1 MSKYVNSCKGGE
13 ISTKSNPCVYRIIS
27 TVMQTVL
34 ASITLRQH
42 LRICGRKQFD
52 RLKNVDRSL
61 IMIDRYHQLLVYI
74 MNGMARFLI
83 FKLVNIRGSHN
94 PDSHYKLMMRMMKMI
109 VCRISTV
116 SISNFN
122 LIHPHPRQYLVTAHI
137 PPSTQLM
144 ITIKKYDPR
153 EKISEEKLQ
162 HLLCSRAHFSELEV
176 VISDKDIKVL
186 LSFDNSA
193 EDARRANM
201 YLKFFEVPIIA
212 ANKKE
217 SMRKI
222 AINFV
227 KPKKSVKVLDLQE
240 IPLLDVFEYSPVY
253 SRFSITPKSRSPK
266 WLKPLIIWIVNRYG
280 IKECKHKDLVRL
292 PVYINSKCSE
302 ITQIRI
308 PHPDHPTIQN
318 DILEMMRITHHLSI
332 NYNYIREGDILI
344 PREILNMHQC
354 WDYM

>member
-1 MSKYVNSCKGGE
+1 MGILNIPNELLYRVKTL
-13 ISTKSNPCVYRIIS
+13 TK
-27 TVMQTVL
+27 T
-34 ASITLRQH
+34 
-42 LRICGRKQFD
+42 K
-52 RLKNVDRSL
+52 
-61 IMIDRYHQLLVYI
+61 
-74 MNGMARFLI
+74 RF
-83 FKLVNIRGSHN
+83 
-94 PDSHYKLMMRMMKMI
+94 
-109 VCRISTV
+109 
-116 SISNFN
+116 NF
-122 LIHPHPRQYLVTAHI
+122 IH
-137 PPSTQLM
+137 STQL
-144 ITIKKYDPR
+144 ILASFIACLLFFIPFNNTQTKLETKVQPKASFVYIKLPSSIELNPSSIKVKKQTPIYTSTHKHNGLF

-176 VISDKDIKVL
+176 IISDKDIKVL

-201 YLKFFEVPIIA
+201 YLKIFEVPIIA

-217 SMRKI
+217 SMRKV
-222 AINFV
+222 AVNFV

-253 SRFSITPKSRSPK
+253 SRFSIPPKSRSPK

-292 PVYINSKCSE
+292 PVYINSKCRE

-344 PREILNMHQC
+344 PREILNMHQF
-354 WDYM
+354 WNYM